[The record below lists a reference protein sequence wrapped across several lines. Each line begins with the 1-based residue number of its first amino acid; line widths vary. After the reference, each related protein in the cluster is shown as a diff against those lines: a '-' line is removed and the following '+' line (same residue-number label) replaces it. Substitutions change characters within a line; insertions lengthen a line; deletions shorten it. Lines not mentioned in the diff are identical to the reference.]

1 MLASAAAIDPRRGIV
16 VLAFTIFTAAA
27 SIPPGIERRR
37 IAMRSVCRLIT
48 VDVAI
53 PARTTFAATAR
64 VDYEAAAGDI
74 PVSWGRDNTLVRR
87 LGAPNPS
94 VSTHNSV

>member
-16 VLAFTIFTAAA
+16 ALAFTIFTAAA

-37 IAMRSVCRLIT
+37 IAMRSVSRLIT

-64 VDYEAAAGDI
+64 VDAHLLAVASVVPIDVRAVAC
-74 PVSWGRDNTLVRR
+74 PPTAWGI
-87 LGAPNPS
+87 
-94 VSTHNSV
+94 